1 MPPRVAGMFYQAVVA
16 SVLLYGSES
25 WVVSP
30 TALRELEGFHVEA
43 ARRLT
48 GLRPRKVAGKWVYPH
63 SADVLAAA
71 HLQSVS
77 HYIQM
82 RHHTVHNNIR
92 DREVLKECRGA
103 ERRRGTPPRLFW
115 TEQDMTEPER
125 VEYGPER
132 GTGAPLP
139 SASRARVAPQARPT
153 IAVER
158 PREAMPVSDPA
169 LEARWRAAHIN
180 D

>member
-1 MPPRVAGMFYQAVVA
+1 M
-16 SVLLYGSES
+16 
-25 WVVSP
+25 
-30 TALRELEGFHVEA
+30 
-43 ARRLT
+43 
-48 GLRPRKVAGKWVYPH
+48 
-63 SADVLAAA
+63 LAAA
-71 HLQSVS
+71 HLQTVE
-77 HYIQM
+77 HYIQV
-82 RHHTVHNNIR
+82 RRHTVYNNIR
-92 DREVLKECRGA
+92 DRNVLRECEGA
-103 ERRRGTPPRLFW
+103 EWRRGTSPRLFW
-115 TEQDMTEPER
+115 TEQDMTEPEG

-132 GTGAPLP
+132 GTSAPLP